1 VAALLHQRGVVDD
14 QDRVRAAREPGVTHE
29 IKGSMPVA

>member
-1 VAALLHQRGVVDD
+1 LGRKDGRRLAEAAG
-14 QDRVRAAREPGVTHE
+14 DRTPDAGVTHE